1 MTAEFDTFTR
11 SIWRDGDKSMARDS
25 LGRGDETGD
34 KVKGERKNQVDRKIG
49 LEYLGRTKQNT
60 YSIFREIT
68 SMHMRVHTPRLEYIA
83 AFLRPARSPPPVPN
97 RTVPHTRFV

>member
-34 KVKGERKNQVDRKIG
+34 KVKGERKN
-49 LEYLGRTKQNT
+49 
-60 YSIFREIT
+60 
-68 SMHMRVHTPRLEYIA
+68 
-83 AFLRPARSPPPVPN
+83 
-97 RTVPHTRFV
+97 